1 METILEDEESKFTN
15 HHKSLEYIHN
25 IRDFI
30 ALDEE
35 MISHIRNMKPEEKM
49 EIILALNDVIKSLIS
64 LLE

>member
-1 METILEDEESKFTN
+1 METILEDEESQFTN
-15 HHKSLEYIHN
+15 HLKSLDYLHK
-25 IRDFI
+25 IRDLI

-64 LLE
+64 LL